1 MTDYLDTLKKRYAL
15 KTKALDNKHPKITN
29 MIKYRKKI
37 KEKHNIIQLPTGTYR
52 TFYYNRYKVQMR
64 FWGIWLTIKE
74 FDGDKDDWWA
84 NACADNL
91 LDELNK
97 N

>member
-37 KEKHNIIQLPTGTYR
+37 SNGKRIS
-52 TFYYNRYKVQMR
+52 
-64 FWGIWLTIKE
+64 
-74 FDGDKDDWWA
+74 
-84 NACADNL
+84 
-91 LDELNK
+91 
-97 N
+97 